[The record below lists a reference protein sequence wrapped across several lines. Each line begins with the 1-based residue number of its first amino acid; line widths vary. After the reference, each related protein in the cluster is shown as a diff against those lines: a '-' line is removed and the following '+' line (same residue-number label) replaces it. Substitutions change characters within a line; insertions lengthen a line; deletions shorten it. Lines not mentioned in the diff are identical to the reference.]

1 MSWMQEQMV
10 TVQNCFFLFHKPLA
24 ADEKKSSNP
33 LPIYSVIVHFFR
45 FFDSSI
51 STKKLVS
58 ASTLY
63 SRRRRRLAPPSS
75 PPKKMMRTL
84 QTPAD
89 EAS

>member
-33 LPIYSVIVHFFR
+33 LPIYSVIVHFFN

-51 STKKLVS
+51 STKNW
-58 ASTLY
+58 
-63 SRRRRRLAPPSS
+63 S
-75 PPKKMMRTL
+75 PPLHYIVVVVAVLLLLKR
-84 QTPAD
+84 
-89 EAS
+89 